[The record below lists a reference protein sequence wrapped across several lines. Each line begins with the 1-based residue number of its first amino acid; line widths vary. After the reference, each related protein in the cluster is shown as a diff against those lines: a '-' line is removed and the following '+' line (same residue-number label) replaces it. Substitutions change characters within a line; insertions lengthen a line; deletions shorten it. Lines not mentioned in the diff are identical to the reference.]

1 MFDCTPVPA
10 DPAGELEQQEAA
22 LDREVERVLAAVGGI
37 DMLVVDGAG
46 LHDQLA
52 AVTDADGAVARGA
65 LLAGM
70 EAGWSITRAV
80 AGRAFIERERP
91 GRILYIAPRPGA
103 GAHAEAMR
111 AGLENLAR
119 TLSTSG
125 RAIG

>member
-1 MFDCTPVPA
+1 
-10 DPAGELEQQEAA
+10 
-22 LDREVERVLAAVGGI
+22 
-37 DMLVVDGAG
+37 
-46 LHDQLA
+46 
-52 AVTDADGAVARGA
+52 
-65 LLAGM
+65 M

-119 TLSTSG
+119 TLSTEWA
-125 RAIG
+125 RHR